1 MAAKKNRKTTTA
13 AVSAPAISAD
23 TPEAAA
29 PPVEASTPA
38 NEPVDSTEAA
48 APATPAAGPKKR
60 KRTES
65 TRADDESVTAA
76 TKAGRLSALDAAA
89 RVLEETGRPMTC
101 AEMIAAMAE
110 KSYWTSPG
118 GKTPSATLYS
128 AILRELQTKPG
139 TSRFVK
145 TERGKF
151 GRTNA
156 V

>member
-1 MAAKKNRKTTTA
+1 MAAKKNRRSSA
-13 AVSAPAISAD
+13 AAESVPATPAD
-23 TPEAAA
+23 TPEATA

-48 APATPAAGPKKR
+48 APAAPIAGSKNR

-65 TRADDESVTAA
+65 TKADDKSA
-76 TKAGRLSALDAAA
+76 TPATQARSLSALDAAA
-89 RVLEETGRPMTC
+89 RVLEEAGQPMTC
-101 AEMIAAMAE
+101 AEMITAMAE
-110 KSYWTSPG
+110 KGYWTSPS

-151 GRTNA
+151 ARTNA

>member
-1 MAAKKNRKTTTA
+1 MAAKKNRTTTA
-13 AVSAPAISAD
+13 AAASVPVTPAD
-23 TPEAAA
+23 TTEATT
-29 PPVEASTPA
+29 PPAEASTPA

-48 APATPAAGPKKR
+48 APAAPVAGSKKR
-60 KRTES
+60 KRTKS
-65 TRADDESVTAA
+65 TKAGDESATPS

-89 RVLEETGRPMTC
+89 RVLEEAGQPMTC
-101 AEMIAAMAE
+101 AEMITAMAD
-110 KSYWTSPG
+110 KGYWTSPG

-139 TSRFVK
+139 TSRFIK

-151 GRTNA
+151 ARTNA

>member
-1 MAAKKNRKTTTA
+1 MAAKKNRKTTA
-13 AVSAPAISAD
+13 AAESVPATPAD
-23 TPEAAA
+23 TPEATA
-29 PPVEASTPA
+29 PPVDASNPA
-38 NEPVDSTEAA
+38 NEPVNSTEATAPA
-48 APATPAAGPKKR
+48 APVAGLKKR

-65 TRADDESVTAA
+65 TKADDDSATPA

-89 RVLEETGRPMTC
+89 RVLEEAGQPMTC

-110 KSYWTSPG
+110 KGYWASPG

-151 GRTNA
+151 ARTNA

>member
-1 MAAKKNRKTTTA
+1 MTAKKNRKTTA
-13 AVSAPAISAD
+13 AAESVPATPAD
-23 TPEAAA
+23 LPEATA

-38 NEPVDSTEAA
+38 NECFDSTEAA
-48 APATPAAGPKKR
+48 ASAARVARSKKR

-65 TRADDESVTAA
+65 TNADDESATPAA
-76 TKAGRLSALDAAA
+76 KAGRLSALDAAA
-89 RVLEETGRPMTC
+89 RVLEEAGQPMTC
-101 AEMIAAMAE
+101 AEMITAMAE
-110 KSYWTSPG
+110 KGYWTSPS

-151 GRTNA
+151 ARTNA
-156 V
+156 I